1 MKYFKNII
9 YLLSPQELK
18 NFFLLLAMIII
29 MAFLDMLGVASIL
42 PFVAVLTNPNLI
54 ETNIFLI
61 KIFEISKI
69 FGIKS
74 NEEFLFVLGTFVFIF
89 LIISLIFKSITLY
102 AQVRFTQMRQYSIS
116 KRLIEGYLHQPYSW
130 FLSQNR
136 ADLGKTILSE
146 VDEIIAYSLKP
157 VLEIIS
163 KSAIVL
169 TIITLLILV
178 DPKIAIASG
187 IFIFMTYGIIFYC
200 LKNLLAKLGSERLKN
215 NEIRF
220 RTVGEAFGAAKEVKI
235 SGLEKSFIRLF
246 SITAEIIA
254 RNIAKSEAIGIL
266 PRFIL
271 EAIAFGGILLLILI
285 TTTSSGNIN
294 LVIPILS
301 LYLFAAYR
309 LMPAIQQIYMS
320 FTRLKFASPTLD
332 KVINDLKN
340 LKPKNINL
348 KQENLKFSKKI
359 CLNNVYYNYP
369 NSERTVLKNIN
380 LSIFKNSCV
389 GFIGQTGCGKTTIID
404 IILGLLDPQ
413 KGTLEIDEQIITE
426 QKKRSWQ
433 RSIGYVPQQI
443 FLSDNTIEAN
453 IAFGVEPKE
462 INHDLVKK
470 VSKIANL
477 YEFIEGELPDQYKTN
492 VGDHGI
498 KLSGGQRQRIGIAR
512 ALYHNPEVLIFDE
525 ATSALDNETE
535 KVVMDAIYKL
545 RKDLTI
551 ILIAHRLNTL
561 KNCDI
566 VFKLDKGRLIKQG
579 KYNEFI
585 KSS

>member
-1 MKYFKNII
+1 MEALQKLL
-9 YLLSPQELK
+9 YLLNPTERK
-18 NFFLLLAMIII
+18 NLTFLLIMIII
-29 MAFLDMLGVASIL
+29 TALLEMIGVVSIM
-42 PFVAVLTNPNLI
+42 PFVAVLSNPNLI
-54 ETNIFLI
+54 DTNIFLK
-61 KIFEISKI
+61 KIFTISKI

-320 FTRLKFASPTLD
+320 FTRLKFASSTLD

-369 NSERTVLKNIN
+369 NSERTVLKI
-380 LSIFKNSCV
+380 
-389 GFIGQTGCGKTTIID
+389 
-404 IILGLLDPQ
+404 
-413 KGTLEIDEQIITE
+413 
-426 QKKRSWQ
+426 
-433 RSIGYVPQQI
+433 
-443 FLSDNTIEAN
+443 
-453 IAFGVEPKE
+453 
-462 INHDLVKK
+462 
-470 VSKIANL
+470 
-477 YEFIEGELPDQYKTN
+477 
-492 VGDHGI
+492 
-498 KLSGGQRQRIGIAR
+498 
-512 ALYHNPEVLIFDE
+512 
-525 ATSALDNETE
+525 
-535 KVVMDAIYKL
+535 
-545 RKDLTI
+545 
-551 ILIAHRLNTL
+551 
-561 KNCDI
+561 
-566 VFKLDKGRLIKQG
+566 
-579 KYNEFI
+579 
-585 KSS
+585 

>member
-1 MKYFKNII
+1 MEDLQKLL
-9 YLLSPQELK
+9 YLLNPTERK
-18 NFFLLLAMIII
+18 NLTFLLIMIII
-29 MAFLDMLGVASIL
+29 TALLEMIGVVSIM
-42 PFVAVLTNPNLI
+42 PFVAVLSNPNLI
-54 ETNIFLI
+54 DTNIFLK
-61 KIFEISKI
+61 KIFTISKI

-271 EAIAFGGILLLILI
+271 ETIAIGGILILILI

>member
-271 EAIAFGGILLLILI
+271 ETIAFGGILILILI

>member
-271 EAIAFGGILLLILI
+271 ETIAIGGILILILI

>member
-1 MKYFKNII
+1 
-9 YLLSPQELK
+9 
-18 NFFLLLAMIII
+18 
-29 MAFLDMLGVASIL
+29 
-42 PFVAVLTNPNLI
+42 
-54 ETNIFLI
+54 
-61 KIFEISKI
+61 
-69 FGIKS
+69 
-74 NEEFLFVLGTFVFIF
+74 
-89 LIISLIFKSITLY
+89 
-102 AQVRFTQMRQYSIS
+102 
-116 KRLIEGYLHQPYSW
+116 
-130 FLSQNR
+130 
-136 ADLGKTILSE
+136 
-146 VDEIIAYSLKP
+146 
-157 VLEIIS
+157 
-163 KSAIVL
+163 
-169 TIITLLILV
+169 
-178 DPKIAIASG
+178 
-187 IFIFMTYGIIFYC
+187 
-200 LKNLLAKLGSERLKN
+200 
-215 NEIRF
+215 
-220 RTVGEAFGAAKEVKI
+220 
-235 SGLEKSFIRLF
+235 
-246 SITAEIIA
+246 
-254 RNIAKSEAIGIL
+254 
-266 PRFIL
+266 
-271 EAIAFGGILLLILI
+271 
-285 TTTSSGNIN
+285 
-294 LVIPILS
+294 
-301 LYLFAAYR
+301 
-309 LMPAIQQIYMS
+309 
-320 FTRLKFASPTLD
+320 
-332 KVINDLKN
+332 
-340 LKPKNINL
+340 
-348 KQENLKFSKKI
+348 
-359 CLNNVYYNYP
+359 
-369 NSERTVLKNIN
+369 
-380 LSIFKNSCV
+380 V